1 VNVDLQW
8 DDLRI
13 FLAVADAGSLSGA
26 ARRLKVSQP
35 TLSRRIAEMEYA
47 LGDAL
52 FVRKNQ
58 GISLTKTGTRLLPA
72 AQGMAQWAT
81 EANRSLDA
89 KNSPVSG
96 RVRITAAP
104 AFAFDFLAP
113 FAETLKRKHP
123 QITLEVLASTERLNL
138 SLGEADIALRKQP
151 SDDPDLITVDEVLV
165 PIGAYASRDY
175 ARTLPAKY
183 EFGDLDWIAW
193 AGQHEMASPNP
204 ELAGRIP
211 DFRPAFTSDDYSVQI
226 AACQA
231 GLGAMIL
238 LKTPHRLTRP
248 GRLVE
253 LKLEL
258 PTALRAPLTIIC
270 HKRMADLPKVRI
282 VVDLLRREF
291 AHLRKSQVAGG
302 LRMVTPTIPRQ
313 SETRQVRDKKEAPP
327 KHSRREA
334 QTGAD

>member
-1 VNVDLQW
+1 MGLRRARGVDVDLQW

-13 FLAVADAGSLSGA
+13 FLAVSDAGSLSGA

-35 TLSRRIAEMEYA
+35 TLSRRIADMEYA

-58 GISLTKTGTRLLPA
+58 GIALTKTGTRLLPA

-104 AFAFDFLAP
+104 SFAFDFLAP
-113 FAETLKRKHP
+113 IAEKLKKKHP
-123 QITLEVLASTERLNL
+123 QITLEVLASTQRLNL
-138 SLGEADIALRKQP
+138 SLGEADIALRRYP
-151 SDDPDLITVDEVLV
+151 SDDPDLITVDEVVV

-175 ARTLPAKY
+175 ARRLPAKY
-183 EFGDLDWIAW
+183 GFRDLDWIAW
-193 AGQHEMASPNP
+193 AGQLETVSPNP
-204 ELAGRIP
+204 ELAARIP
-211 DFRPAFTSDDYSVQI
+211 GFRPAFASDDYSVQV

-231 GLGAMIL
+231 GVGAMIL
-238 LKTPHRLTRP
+238 LKTSQRLTRP
-248 GRLVE
+248 GGLVE

-258 PTALRAPLTIIC
+258 PTALRPPLAIVC
-270 HKRMADLPKVRI
+270 HKRMKELPKVKT
-282 VVDLLRREF
+282 VVDLLRQEF
-291 AHLRKSQVAGG
+291 ADLRKSQGA
-302 LRMVTPTIPRQ
+302 
-313 SETRQVRDKKEAPP
+313 KKY
-327 KHSRREA
+327 
-334 QTGAD
+334 

>member
-1 VNVDLQW
+1 MDLQW

-26 ARRLKVSQP
+26 ARRLKLSQP

-113 FAETLKRKHP
+113 FAERLRRKHS

-151 SDDPDLITVDEVLV
+151 SDDPDLITVDEVML

-175 ARTLPAKY
+175 ARRLPATY
-183 EFGDLDWIAW
+183 DFRDLDWIAW

-204 ELAGRIP
+204 ELAGKIP
-211 DFRPAFTSDDYSVQI
+211 DFRPSFTSDDYSVQV
-226 AACQA
+226 AACHA

-238 LKTPHRLTRP
+238 LKTPHRLTRS
-248 GRLVE
+248 GGLVE
-253 LKLEL
+253 LKLKL
-258 PTALRAPLTIIC
+258 PTTLRAPLTIIC

-282 VVDLLRREF
+282 VVDLLRQEF
-291 AHLRKSQVAGG
+291 ADIRAKS
-302 LRMVTPTIPRQ
+302 RTDFER
-313 SETRQVRDKKEAPP
+313 
-327 KHSRREA
+327 
-334 QTGAD
+334 

>member
-1 VNVDLQW
+1 
-8 DDLRI
+8 LRS

-35 TLSRRIAEMEYA
+35 TLSRRIAEMEYG

-72 AQGMAQWAT
+72 VQGMAQWAK
-81 EANRSLDA
+81 EAGRSLDA

-113 FAETLKRKHP
+113 IAEMLKRKHP
-123 QITLEVLASTERLNL
+123 QITLEILASTERLNL
-138 SLGEADIALRKQP
+138 SLGEADIALRKHP
-151 SDDPDLITVDEVLV
+151 SDDPDLITVDEVVV

-175 ARTLPAKY
+175 ARRLPAKY
-183 EFGDLDWIAW
+183 DFRDLDWIAW
-193 AGQHEMASPNP
+193 AGAHETASPNP
-204 ELAGRIP
+204 ELAAKIP
-211 DFRPAFTSDDYSVQI
+211 DFRPAFTSDDYSVQF
-226 AACQA
+226 AACKA

-238 LKTPHRLTRP
+238 LKTSHRVKRP
-248 GRLVE
+248 GELVE

-258 PTALRAPLTIIC
+258 PASLRAPQTIIC
-270 HKRMADLPKVRI
+270 HKRMVDLPKVSI

-291 AHLRKSQVAGG
+291 ADLRKSQTAEG
-302 LRMVTPTIPRQ
+302 LRMVTQVIPRANK
-313 SETRQVRDKKEAPP
+313 RQ
-327 KHSRREA
+327 
-334 QTGAD
+334 

>member
-1 VNVDLQW
+1 MDLQW

-52 FVRKNQ
+52 FIRKNQ

-104 AFAFDFLAP
+104 AFAFDLLAP

-123 QITLEVLASTERLNL
+123 QITLEVLASTDRLNL
-138 SLGEADIALRKQP
+138 SLGEADIALRKQS
-151 SDDPDLITVDEVLV
+151 SDDPDLISVDEVLV
-165 PIGAYASRDY
+165 PVGAYASRDY
-175 ARTLPAKY
+175 ARRLPATY
-183 EFGDLDWIAW
+183 DFRDLDWIVW

-211 DFRPAFTSDDYSVQI
+211 NFRPAFTSDDYSVQV

-231 GLGAMIL
+231 GVGAMIL
-238 LKTPHRLTRP
+238 LKPRHRLTRP
-248 GRLVE
+248 GGLVE
-253 LKLEL
+253 LKLKL
-258 PTALRAPLTIIC
+258 PAGLRAPQTIIC

-282 VVDLLRREF
+282 VLDLLRREF
-291 AHLRKSQVAGG
+291 ADLGKSQNAEG
-302 LRMVTPTIPRQ
+302 LRMPRPNIGD
-313 SETRQVRDKKEAPP
+313 ERLRKERQ
-327 KHSRREA
+327 
-334 QTGAD
+334 